1 MYQATSNSNKVNGG
15 NYSRLML
22 LPQSTTRNNRT
33 FGNIPNASY
42 VALFHNFDQGIDYL
56 TFLVA
61 FLHET
66 RNTQFRTRNLRL
78 NELICFFQWVDKNP
92 QTHWHSLRRRRPNMP
107 IRLPGGFQGRIE
119 QDCIVC
125 IHINIA
131 FRRCFR

>member
-92 QTHWHSLRRRRPNMP
+92 QTHWHSESSNYGEDGLTCLCAYP
-107 IRLPGGFQGRIE
+107 E
-119 QDCIVC
+119 
-125 IHINIA
+125 A
-131 FRRCFR
+131 FKDALNRTVSYVYI